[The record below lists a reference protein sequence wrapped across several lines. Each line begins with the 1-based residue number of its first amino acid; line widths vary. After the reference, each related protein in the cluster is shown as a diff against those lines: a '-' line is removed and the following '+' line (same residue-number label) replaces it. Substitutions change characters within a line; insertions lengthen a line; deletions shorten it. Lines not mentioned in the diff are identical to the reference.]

1 MFLKL
6 AIAESCRRLRRRWR
20 ADGEKG
26 SAAIEFAMV
35 APVFFLFLF
44 GIIETGVI
52 FFGTAMLQNATDDI
66 ARQIRT
72 GTLTGK
78 LTQDQLVK
86 SICQEVNGLMSND
99 SCKKNLKID
108 LRAYNSFGTSSYPSV
123 TDANGMIDPA
133 LIEVDPTADCS
144 VVLLRSFYPWKILT
158 PLMAP
163 LLQNTTTGV
172 RMLSSSSAF
181 RTEPYAP
188 GSTC

>member
-1 MFLKL
+1 
-6 AIAESCRRLRRRWR
+6 
-20 ADGEKG
+20 
-26 SAAIEFAMV
+26 
-35 APVFFLFLF
+35 
-44 GIIETGVI
+44 
-52 FFGTAMLQNATDDI
+52 
-66 ARQIRT
+66 
-72 GTLTGK
+72 
-78 LTQDQLVK
+78 
-86 SICQEVNGLMSND
+86 
-99 SCKKNLKID
+99 
-108 LRAYNSFGTSSYPSV
+108 V